1 MSLFQMSVAGGVL
14 ILFIVVIRALAI
26 HRLPK
31 TTFLALWMIAALR
44 LLLPFSIPLPFNI
57 HIGLDVFS
65 DVVQELP
72 SGNIG
77 SPLPGENLPSY
88 DTGAAAPSPATEH
101 ISTFEILWLV
111 GVLLLAL
118 YFFISYFRSMQKF
131 RMSIPDNTPYIR
143 EWLTTHQITRSI
155 EARSSD
161 LISSPL
167 TYGILHPVILLP
179 KKLDRNDQ
187 AALKYVL
194 THEYVHIRRFDAIT
208 KLLFAAVL
216 CIHWFNPLAWVLYVL
231 ANRDVELSCDAWVIR
246 MMGAKN
252 RSSYAL
258 MLIKMEERR
267 NGMSA
272 LYSHFGKNAI
282 SERIEAIMKFKK
294 TSTIAC
300 ALALVLVVGATTAFA
315 NSDVNHENTDTAQ
328 FVGYTRNLG
337 NGTEYS
343 VDNGETWISE
353 EKYNELYPQLDIVYW
368 TYEEYKEYLEEQIP
382 VWQSLI
388 GAKYKNVKGEWV
400 EWTQETVYQCIAQA
414 EEELEAIKN
423 GALVSRTIDG
433 VNDPNFSI
441 TINNLNSDVDVT
453 YTTTIIDQKGQE
465 INLGSF
471 STEEER
477 LTAVQDYCDE
487 QIRLGNMTKEYAEN
501 LINDFQ

>member
-72 SGNIG
+72 SGNIA
-77 SPLPGENLPSY
+77 STLPGDSPPSY
-88 DTGAAAPSPATEH
+88 DIGTAVPSPATEH

-118 YFFISYFRSMQKF
+118 YFFISYFRSMRKF
-131 RMSIPDNTPYIR
+131 RMSIPDNTPYIQN
-143 EWLTTHQITRSI
+143 WLTAHQISRPLVV
-155 EARSSD
+155 RSSD

-194 THEYVHIRRFDAIT
+194 THEYVHIRRFDAII
-208 KLLFAAVL
+208 KILFAAVL
-216 CIHWFNPLAWVLYVL
+216 CIHWFNPFVWVMYVL
-231 ANRDVELSCDAWVIR
+231 ANRDMELSCDAWVIR

-258 MLIKMEERR
+258 MLIKMEEKRS
-267 NGMSA
+267 GMSA

-294 TSTIAC
+294 TSILAC
-300 ALALVLVVGATTAFA
+300 TLALALIAGATTAFA
-315 NSDVNHENTDTAQ
+315 AARTDDNMELMGLGFSTAEVGDMEAVEIGNTTLVQRVGEEGNQADNRVTNIEDMAHMDVNGTTQNAQ
-328 FVGYTRNLG
+328 
-337 NGTEYS
+337 S
-343 VDNGETWISE
+343 M
-353 EKYNELYPQLDIVYW
+353 DI
-368 TYEEYKEYLEEQIP
+368 T
-382 VWQSLI
+382 
-388 GAKYKNVKGEWV
+388 
-400 EWTQETVYQCIAQA
+400 
-414 EEELEAIKN
+414 
-423 GALVSRTIDG
+423 LVSVSHDDESKFT
-433 VNDPNFSI
+433 PEEWA
-441 TINNLNSDVDVT
+441 
-453 YTTTIIDQKGQE
+453 E
-465 INLGSF
+465 ILK
-471 STEEER
+471 
-477 LTAVQDYCDE
+477 QIE
-487 QIRLGNMTKEYAEN
+487 QGTVHWE
-501 LINDFQ
+501 D

>member
-72 SGNIG
+72 SGNIA
-77 SPLPGENLPSY
+77 STLPGDSPPSY
-88 DTGAAAPSPATEH
+88 DIGTAVPSPATEH

-111 GVLLLAL
+111 GVLLLAI
-118 YFFISYFRSMQKF
+118 YFSISYFRSMRKF
-131 RMSIPDNTPYIR
+131 RMSIPDNTPYIQN
-143 EWLTTHQITRSI
+143 WLTAHQISRPL
-155 EARSSD
+155 AVRSSD

-208 KLLFAAVL
+208 KILFAAVL
-216 CIHWFNPLAWVLYVL
+216 CIHWFNPLVWVMYVL
-231 ANRDVELSCDAWVIR
+231 ANRDMELSCDAWVIR
-246 MMGAKN
+246 MLGEKN

-272 LYSHFGKNAI
+272 LCSHLGKNAI

-294 TSTIAC
+294 TSILAC
-300 ALALVLVVGATTAFA
+300 AFALVLVVGATTAFA
-315 NSDVNHENTDTAQ
+315 TSTGAWREFDLDDL
-328 FVGYTRNLG
+328 NLTEG
-337 NGTEYS
+337 HTGTETDNMKIVDSEDIPDQVKDLDQFDLTEGQVGTQSNGMKMIDPSDTRGQILDTDDLNLVEGNVGTETSSMKMFEYTPEEWNDIQQKI
-343 VDNGETWISE
+343 DNGE
-353 EKYNELYPQLDIVYW
+353 L
-368 TYEEYKEYLEEQIP
+368 
-382 VWQSLI
+382 VWQ
-388 GAKYKNVKGEWV
+388 Y
-400 EWTQETVYQCIAQA
+400 
-414 EEELEAIKN
+414 
-423 GALVSRTIDG
+423 
-433 VNDPNFSI
+433 
-441 TINNLNSDVDVT
+441 
-453 YTTTIIDQKGQE
+453 
-465 INLGSF
+465 
-471 STEEER
+471 
-477 LTAVQDYCDE
+477 
-487 QIRLGNMTKEYAEN
+487 
-501 LINDFQ
+501 

>member
-72 SGNIG
+72 SGNIA
-77 SPLPGENLPSY
+77 STLPGDSPPSY
-88 DTGAAAPSPATEH
+88 DIGTAVPSPATEH

-111 GVLLLAL
+111 GVLLLAI
-118 YFFISYFRSMQKF
+118 YFSISYFRSMRKF
-131 RMSIPDNTPYIR
+131 RMSIPDNTPYIQN
-143 EWLTTHQITRSI
+143 WLTAHQISRPL
-155 EARSSD
+155 AVRSSD

-208 KLLFAAVL
+208 KILFAAVL
-216 CIHWFNPLAWVLYVL
+216 CIHWFNPFVWVMYVL
-231 ANRDVELSCDAWVIR
+231 ANRDMELSCDAWVIR

-258 MLIKMEERR
+258 MLIKMEEKRS
-267 NGMSA
+267 GMSA

-294 TSTIAC
+294 TSILAC
-300 ALALVLVVGATTAFA
+300 AFALVLVVGATTAFA
-315 NSDVNHENTDTAQ
+315 TSSGAWQEFDLDDL
-328 FVGYTRNLG
+328 NLTEG
-337 NGTEYS
+337 HTGTETDNMKIVDSEGIPDQVKDLDQFNLTEGQVGTQSNGMKMIDPSDTRGQILDTDDLNLVEGNVGTETSSMKMFEYTPEEWNDIQQKI
-343 VDNGETWISE
+343 DNGEI
-353 EKYNELYPQLDIVYW
+353 
-368 TYEEYKEYLEEQIP
+368 
-382 VWQSLI
+382 VWQH
-388 GAKYKNVKGEWV
+388 
-400 EWTQETVYQCIAQA
+400 
-414 EEELEAIKN
+414 
-423 GALVSRTIDG
+423 
-433 VNDPNFSI
+433 
-441 TINNLNSDVDVT
+441 
-453 YTTTIIDQKGQE
+453 
-465 INLGSF
+465 
-471 STEEER
+471 
-477 LTAVQDYCDE
+477 
-487 QIRLGNMTKEYAEN
+487 
-501 LINDFQ
+501 

>member
-44 LLLPFSIPLPFNI
+44 LLLPFSIPLTFNI

-72 SGNIG
+72 SGNIA
-77 SPLPGENLPSY
+77 STLPGDSPPSY
-88 DTGAAAPSPATEH
+88 DIGTAVPSPATEH

-111 GVLLLAL
+111 GVLLLAI
-118 YFFISYFRSMQKF
+118 YFSISYFRSMRKF
-131 RMSIPDNTPYIR
+131 RMSIPDNTPYIQN
-143 EWLTTHQITRSI
+143 WLTAHQISRPL
-155 EARSSD
+155 AVRSSD

-187 AALKYVL
+187 VALKYVL

-208 KLLFAAVL
+208 KILFAAVL
-216 CIHWFNPLAWVLYVL
+216 CIHWFNPFVWVMYVL
-231 ANRDVELSCDAWVIR
+231 ANRDMELSCDAWVIR

-272 LYSHFGKNAI
+272 LWNHFGKNAI

-294 TSTIAC
+294 TSILAC
-300 ALALVLVVGATTAFA
+300 AFALVLVVGATTAFA
-315 NSDVNHENTDTAQ
+315 TSTGAWREFDLDDL
-328 FVGYTRNLG
+328 NLTEG
-337 NGTEYS
+337 HTGTETDNMKIVDSEDIPDQVKDLDQFDLTEGQVGTQSNGMKMIDPSDTRGQILDTDDLNLVEGNVGTETSSMKMFEYTPEEWNDIQQKI
-343 VDNGETWISE
+343 DNGEI
-353 EKYNELYPQLDIVYW
+353 
-368 TYEEYKEYLEEQIP
+368 
-382 VWQSLI
+382 VWQH
-388 GAKYKNVKGEWV
+388 
-400 EWTQETVYQCIAQA
+400 
-414 EEELEAIKN
+414 
-423 GALVSRTIDG
+423 
-433 VNDPNFSI
+433 
-441 TINNLNSDVDVT
+441 
-453 YTTTIIDQKGQE
+453 
-465 INLGSF
+465 
-471 STEEER
+471 
-477 LTAVQDYCDE
+477 
-487 QIRLGNMTKEYAEN
+487 
-501 LINDFQ
+501 

>member
-72 SGNIG
+72 SGNIA
-77 SPLPGENLPSY
+77 STLPGDSPPSY
-88 DTGAAAPSPATEH
+88 DIGTAVPSPATEH

-111 GVLLLAL
+111 GVLLLAI
-118 YFFISYFRSMQKF
+118 YFSISYFRSMRKF
-131 RMSIPDNTPYIR
+131 RMSIPDNTPYIQN
-143 EWLTTHQITRSI
+143 WLTAHQISRPL
-155 EARSSD
+155 AVRSSD

-208 KLLFAAVL
+208 KILFAAVL
-216 CIHWFNPLAWVLYVL
+216 CIHWFNPFVWVMYVL
-231 ANRDVELSCDAWVIR
+231 ANRDMELSCDAWVIR

-272 LYSHFGKNAI
+272 LCSHLGKNAI

-294 TSTIAC
+294 TSILAC
-300 ALALVLVVGATTAFA
+300 AFALVLVVGATTAFA
-315 NSDVNHENTDTAQ
+315 TSTGAWREFDLDDL
-328 FVGYTRNLG
+328 NLTEG
-337 NGTEYS
+337 HTGTETDNMKIVDSEDIPDQVKDLDQFDLTEGQVGTQSNGMKMIDPSDTRGQILDTDDLNLVEGNVGTETSSMKMFEYTPEEWNDIQQKI
-343 VDNGETWISE
+343 DNGE
-353 EKYNELYPQLDIVYW
+353 L
-368 TYEEYKEYLEEQIP
+368 
-382 VWQSLI
+382 VWQ
-388 GAKYKNVKGEWV
+388 Y
-400 EWTQETVYQCIAQA
+400 
-414 EEELEAIKN
+414 
-423 GALVSRTIDG
+423 
-433 VNDPNFSI
+433 
-441 TINNLNSDVDVT
+441 
-453 YTTTIIDQKGQE
+453 
-465 INLGSF
+465 
-471 STEEER
+471 
-477 LTAVQDYCDE
+477 
-487 QIRLGNMTKEYAEN
+487 
-501 LINDFQ
+501 

>member
-44 LLLPFSIPLPFNI
+44 LLLPFSIPLTFNI

-208 KLLFAAVL
+208 KILFAAVL
-216 CIHWFNPLAWVLYVL
+216 CIHWFNPLVWGMYVL
-231 ANRDVELSCDAWVIR
+231 ANRDTELSCDAWVIR
-246 MMGAKN
+246 MTGVKN

-272 LYSHFGKNAI
+272 LWNHFGKNAI

-294 TSTIAC
+294 TSILAC
-300 ALALVLVVGATTAFA
+300 TLALALIAGATTAFA
-315 NSDVNHENTDTAQ
+315 AARTDDNMELMGLGFSTAEVGDMEAVEIGNTTLVQRVGEEGNQADNRVTNIEDMAHMDVNGTTQNAQ
-328 FVGYTRNLG
+328 
-337 NGTEYS
+337 S
-343 VDNGETWISE
+343 M
-353 EKYNELYPQLDIVYW
+353 DI
-368 TYEEYKEYLEEQIP
+368 T
-382 VWQSLI
+382 
-388 GAKYKNVKGEWV
+388 
-400 EWTQETVYQCIAQA
+400 
-414 EEELEAIKN
+414 
-423 GALVSRTIDG
+423 LVSVSHDDESKFT
-433 VNDPNFSI
+433 PEEWA
-441 TINNLNSDVDVT
+441 
-453 YTTTIIDQKGQE
+453 E
-465 INLGSF
+465 ILK
-471 STEEER
+471 
-477 LTAVQDYCDE
+477 QIE
-487 QIRLGNMTKEYAEN
+487 QGTVHWE
-501 LINDFQ
+501 D

>member
-72 SGNIG
+72 SGNIA
-77 SPLPGENLPSY
+77 STLPGDSPPSY
-88 DTGAAAPSPATEH
+88 DIGTAVPSPATEH

-118 YFFISYFRSMQKF
+118 YFFISYFRSMRKF
-131 RMSIPDNTPYIR
+131 RMSIPDNTPYIQN
-143 EWLTTHQITRSI
+143 WLTAHQISRPLVV
-155 EARSSD
+155 RSSD

-208 KLLFAAVL
+208 KILFAAVL
-216 CIHWFNPLAWVLYVL
+216 CIHWFNPFVWVMYVL
-231 ANRDVELSCDAWVIR
+231 ANRDIELSCDAWVIR
-246 MMGAKN
+246 MMGEKK

-272 LYSHFGKNAI
+272 LWNHFGKNAI

-294 TSTIAC
+294 TSILAC
-300 ALALVLVVGATTAFA
+300 TLALALIAGATTAFA
-315 NSDVNHENTDTAQ
+315 AARTDDNMELMGLGFSTAEVGDMEAVEIGNTTLVQRVGEEGNQADNRVTNIEDMAHMDVNGTTQNAQ
-328 FVGYTRNLG
+328 
-337 NGTEYS
+337 S
-343 VDNGETWISE
+343 M
-353 EKYNELYPQLDIVYW
+353 DI
-368 TYEEYKEYLEEQIP
+368 T
-382 VWQSLI
+382 
-388 GAKYKNVKGEWV
+388 
-400 EWTQETVYQCIAQA
+400 
-414 EEELEAIKN
+414 
-423 GALVSRTIDG
+423 LVSVSHDDESKFT
-433 VNDPNFSI
+433 PEEWA
-441 TINNLNSDVDVT
+441 
-453 YTTTIIDQKGQE
+453 E
-465 INLGSF
+465 ILK
-471 STEEER
+471 
-477 LTAVQDYCDE
+477 QIE
-487 QIRLGNMTKEYAEN
+487 QGTVHWE
-501 LINDFQ
+501 D

>member
-72 SGNIG
+72 SGNIA
-77 SPLPGENLPSY
+77 STLPGDSPPSY
-88 DTGAAAPSPATEH
+88 DIGTAVPSPATEH

-111 GVLLLAL
+111 GVLLLAI
-118 YFFISYFRSMQKF
+118 YFSISYFRSMRKF
-131 RMSIPDNTPYIR
+131 RISIPDNTPYIQN
-143 EWLTTHQITRSI
+143 WLTAHQISRPL
-155 EARSSD
+155 AVRSSD

-208 KLLFAAVL
+208 KILFAAVL
-216 CIHWFNPLAWVLYVL
+216 CIHWFNPLVWVMYVL
-231 ANRDVELSCDAWVIR
+231 ANRDMELSCDAWVIR
-246 MMGAKN
+246 MLGEKN

-267 NGMSA
+267 SGMSA
-272 LYSHFGKNAI
+272 LCSHLGKNAI

-294 TSTIAC
+294 TSILAC
-300 ALALVLVVGATTAFA
+300 AFALVLVVGATTAFA
-315 NSDVNHENTDTAQ
+315 TSTGAWREFDLDDL
-328 FVGYTRNLG
+328 NLTEG
-337 NGTEYS
+337 HTGTETDNMKI
-343 VDNGETWISE
+343 VDSEDIPDQVKDLDQFDLTEGQVGTQSNGMKMIDPSDTRGQILDTDDLNLVEGNVGTETSSMKMFEYTPEEWNDIQQKIDNSE
-353 EKYNELYPQLDIVYW
+353 L
-368 TYEEYKEYLEEQIP
+368 
-382 VWQSLI
+382 VWQ
-388 GAKYKNVKGEWV
+388 Y
-400 EWTQETVYQCIAQA
+400 
-414 EEELEAIKN
+414 
-423 GALVSRTIDG
+423 
-433 VNDPNFSI
+433 
-441 TINNLNSDVDVT
+441 
-453 YTTTIIDQKGQE
+453 
-465 INLGSF
+465 
-471 STEEER
+471 
-477 LTAVQDYCDE
+477 
-487 QIRLGNMTKEYAEN
+487 
-501 LINDFQ
+501 

>member
-72 SGNIG
+72 SGNIA
-77 SPLPGENLPSY
+77 STLPGDSPPSY
-88 DTGAAAPSPATEH
+88 DIGTAVPSPATEH

-111 GVLLLAL
+111 GVLLLAI
-118 YFFISYFRSMQKF
+118 YFSISYFRSMRKF
-131 RMSIPDNTPYIR
+131 RMSIPDNTPYIQN
-143 EWLTTHQITRSI
+143 WLTAHQISRPL
-155 EARSSD
+155 AVRSSD

-208 KLLFAAVL
+208 KILFAAVL
-216 CIHWFNPLAWVLYVL
+216 CIHWFNPFVWVMYVL
-231 ANRDVELSCDAWVIR
+231 ANRDMELSCDAWVIR

-267 NGMSA
+267 SGMSA
-272 LYSHFGKNAI
+272 LCSHFGKTAI

-300 ALALVLVVGATTAFA
+300 ALALVVVVGATTAFA
-315 NSDVNHENTDTAQ
+315 ASANTTTQPEQDDT
-328 FVGYTRNLG
+328 
-337 NGTEYS
+337 S
-343 VDNGETWISE
+343 
-353 EKYNELYPQLDIVYW
+353 
-368 TYEEYKEYLEEQIP
+368 
-382 VWQSLI
+382 
-388 GAKYKNVKGEWV
+388 
-400 EWTQETVYQCIAQA
+400 
-414 EEELEAIKN
+414 
-423 GALVSRTIDG
+423 SRTITGMTYDNSNLVGIDLNG
-433 VNDPNFSI
+433 VG
-441 TINNLNSDVDVT
+441 NNSNYEVQLVGGDKSTD
-453 YTTTIIDQKGQE
+453 TTTPISMDDAQSMDSADLLLEAGD
-465 INLGSF
+465 L
-471 STEEER
+471 
-477 LTAVQDYCDE
+477 
-487 QIRLGNMTKEYAEN
+487 N
-501 LINDFQ
+501 LISVSHDDESKFTSEAWAEILKQIEQGTVYWED

>member
-72 SGNIG
+72 SGNIA
-77 SPLPGENLPSY
+77 STLPGDSPPSY
-88 DTGAAAPSPATEH
+88 DIGTAVPSPATEH

-118 YFFISYFRSMQKF
+118 YFFISYFRSMRKF
-131 RMSIPDNTPYIR
+131 RMSIPDNTPYIQN
-143 EWLTTHQITRSI
+143 WLIAHQISRPLVV
-155 EARSSD
+155 RSSD

-187 AALKYVL
+187 VALKYVL

-208 KLLFAAVL
+208 KILFAAVL
-216 CIHWFNPLAWVLYVL
+216 CIHWFNPFVWAMYVL
-231 ANRDVELSCDAWVIR
+231 ANRDMELSCDAWVIR

-272 LYSHFGKNAI
+272 LCSHFGKNAI

-300 ALALVLVVGATTAFA
+300 ALALVVVVGATTAFA
-315 NSDVNHENTDTAQ
+315 ASANTATQPEQDDT
-328 FVGYTRNLG
+328 
-337 NGTEYS
+337 S
-343 VDNGETWISE
+343 
-353 EKYNELYPQLDIVYW
+353 
-368 TYEEYKEYLEEQIP
+368 
-382 VWQSLI
+382 
-388 GAKYKNVKGEWV
+388 
-400 EWTQETVYQCIAQA
+400 
-414 EEELEAIKN
+414 
-423 GALVSRTIDG
+423 SRTITGMTYDNSNLVGIDLNG
-433 VNDPNFSI
+433 VG
-441 TINNLNSDVDVT
+441 NNSNYEVQLVGGDKSTD
-453 YTTTIIDQKGQE
+453 TTTPISMDDAQSMDSADLLLEAGD
-465 INLGSF
+465 L
-471 STEEER
+471 
-477 LTAVQDYCDE
+477 
-487 QIRLGNMTKEYAEN
+487 N
-501 LINDFQ
+501 LISVSHDDESKFTPEAWAEILKQIEQGTVYWED

>member
-72 SGNIG
+72 SGNIA
-77 SPLPGENLPSY
+77 STLPGDSPPSY
-88 DTGAAAPSPATEH
+88 DIGTAVPSPVTER
-101 ISTFEILWLV
+101 ISIFVMLWLV
-111 GVLLLAL
+111 GALLLVL
-118 YFFISYFRSMQKF
+118 YFSISYLRSMRKF
-131 RMSIPDNTPYIR
+131 RMSIPDNTPYIQN
-143 EWLTTHQITRSI
+143 WLTAHQISRPLVV
-155 EARSSD
+155 RSSD

-208 KLLFAAVL
+208 KILFGAVL
-216 CIHWFNPLAWVLYVL
+216 CIHWFNPLVWVMYVL
-231 ANRDVELSCDAWVIR
+231 ANRDIELSCDAWVIR
-246 MMGAKN
+246 MMGEKN

-258 MLIKMEERR
+258 MLIKMEEKRS
-267 NGMSA
+267 GMSA

-300 ALALVLVVGATTAFA
+300 ALALVVVVGATTAFA
-315 NSDVNHENTDTAQ
+315 ASANTATQPEQDDT
-328 FVGYTRNLG
+328 
-337 NGTEYS
+337 S
-343 VDNGETWISE
+343 
-353 EKYNELYPQLDIVYW
+353 
-368 TYEEYKEYLEEQIP
+368 
-382 VWQSLI
+382 
-388 GAKYKNVKGEWV
+388 
-400 EWTQETVYQCIAQA
+400 
-414 EEELEAIKN
+414 
-423 GALVSRTIDG
+423 SRTITGMTYDNSNLVGIDLNG
-433 VNDPNFSI
+433 VG
-441 TINNLNSDVDVT
+441 NNSNYEVQLVGGDKSTD
-453 YTTTIIDQKGQE
+453 TTTPISMDDAQSMDSADLLLEAGD
-465 INLGSF
+465 L
-471 STEEER
+471 
-477 LTAVQDYCDE
+477 
-487 QIRLGNMTKEYAEN
+487 N
-501 LINDFQ
+501 LISVSHDDESKFTPEAWAEILKQIEQGTVYWED

>member
-72 SGNIG
+72 SGNIA
-77 SPLPGENLPSY
+77 STLPGDSPPSY
-88 DTGAAAPSPATEH
+88 DIGTAVPSPATEH

-111 GVLLLAL
+111 GVLLLAI
-118 YFFISYFRSMQKF
+118 YFSISYFRSMRKF
-131 RMSIPDNTPYIR
+131 RMSIPDNTPYIQN
-143 EWLTTHQITRSI
+143 WLTAHQISRPL
-155 EARSSD
+155 AVRSSD

-187 AALKYVL
+187 VALKYVL

-208 KLLFAAVL
+208 KILFAAVL
-216 CIHWFNPLAWVLYVL
+216 CIHWFNPFVWVMYVL
-231 ANRDVELSCDAWVIR
+231 ANRDMELSCDAWVIR

-272 LYSHFGKNAI
+272 LCSHLGKNAI

-294 TSTIAC
+294 TSILAC
-300 ALALVLVVGATTAFA
+300 AFALVLVVGATTAFA
-315 NSDVNHENTDTAQ
+315 TSTGAWREFDLDDL
-328 FVGYTRNLG
+328 NLTEG
-337 NGTEYS
+337 HTGTETDNMKI
-343 VDNGETWISE
+343 VDSEDIPDQVKDLDQFDLTEGQVGTQSNGMKMIDPSDTRGQILDTDDLNLVEGNVGTETSSMKMFEYTPEEWNDIQQKIDNSE
-353 EKYNELYPQLDIVYW
+353 L
-368 TYEEYKEYLEEQIP
+368 
-382 VWQSLI
+382 VWQ
-388 GAKYKNVKGEWV
+388 Y
-400 EWTQETVYQCIAQA
+400 
-414 EEELEAIKN
+414 
-423 GALVSRTIDG
+423 
-433 VNDPNFSI
+433 
-441 TINNLNSDVDVT
+441 
-453 YTTTIIDQKGQE
+453 
-465 INLGSF
+465 
-471 STEEER
+471 
-477 LTAVQDYCDE
+477 
-487 QIRLGNMTKEYAEN
+487 
-501 LINDFQ
+501 

>member
-44 LLLPFSIPLPFNI
+44 LLLPFSIPLTFNI

-72 SGNIG
+72 SGNIA
-77 SPLPGENLPSY
+77 STLPGDSPPSY
-88 DTGAAAPSPATEH
+88 DIGTAVPSPATEH

-111 GVLLLAL
+111 GVLLLAI
-118 YFFISYFRSMQKF
+118 YFSISYFRSMRKF
-131 RMSIPDNTPYIR
+131 RMSIPDNTPYIQN
-143 EWLTTHQITRSI
+143 WLTAHQISRPL
-155 EARSSD
+155 AVRSSD

-187 AALKYVL
+187 VALKYVL

-208 KLLFAAVL
+208 KILFAAVL
-216 CIHWFNPLAWVLYVL
+216 CIHWFNPFVWVMYVL
-231 ANRDVELSCDAWVIR
+231 ANRDMELWCDAWVIR

-272 LYSHFGKNAI
+272 LCSHFGKNAI

-294 TSTIAC
+294 TSILAC
-300 ALALVLVVGATTAFA
+300 AFALVLVVGATTAFA
-315 NSDVNHENTDTAQ
+315 TSTGAWREFDLDDL
-328 FVGYTRNLG
+328 NLTEG
-337 NGTEYS
+337 HTGTETDNMKI
-343 VDNGETWISE
+343 VDSEDIPDQVKDLDQFDLTEGQVGTQSNGMKMIDPSDTRGQILDTDDLNLVEGNVGTETSSMKMFEYTPEEWNDIQQKIDNSE
-353 EKYNELYPQLDIVYW
+353 L
-368 TYEEYKEYLEEQIP
+368 
-382 VWQSLI
+382 VWQ
-388 GAKYKNVKGEWV
+388 Y
-400 EWTQETVYQCIAQA
+400 
-414 EEELEAIKN
+414 
-423 GALVSRTIDG
+423 
-433 VNDPNFSI
+433 
-441 TINNLNSDVDVT
+441 
-453 YTTTIIDQKGQE
+453 
-465 INLGSF
+465 
-471 STEEER
+471 
-477 LTAVQDYCDE
+477 
-487 QIRLGNMTKEYAEN
+487 
-501 LINDFQ
+501 